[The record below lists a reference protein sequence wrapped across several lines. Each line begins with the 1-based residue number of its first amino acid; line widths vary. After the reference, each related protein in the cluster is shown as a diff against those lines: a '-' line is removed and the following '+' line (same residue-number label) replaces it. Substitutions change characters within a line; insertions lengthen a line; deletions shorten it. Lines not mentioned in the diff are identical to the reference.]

1 MSKCSPQMHLPAV
14 AALSIIPSALKITLS
29 LKLSSALRAVTECIS
44 DRLCGT
50 LKNTLTT
57 NTPIKISSEK
67 APGKC
72 EKCKPKVKEENFY
85 RV

>member
-14 AALSIIPSALKITLS
+14 AALSISSALKITLS

-44 DRLCGT
+44 GRLCGT
-50 LKNTLTT
+50 FKNTLTT

-72 EKCKPKVKEENFY
+72 EMCKPKVKEENFY
-85 RV
+85 QV